1 MLDTSSDNQE
11 MAVICGPVSNVV
23 YRELS
28 PNTIGSVIETG
39 TKRSTDLLKLQ
50 WHIPFCTYSIEE
62 LSKAH
67 HLQAH
72 RGGGGGG
79 GGGAGDISPGPPNLF
94 EKRGSMRLLNYLLF
108 LSFWAAPSHCFI
120 FFQFPLHCL
129 DSMSECL
136 GRIIGNAFS
145 KGWLV

>member
-1 MLDTSSDNQE
+1 MSPDPLLARWGLGTRL
-11 MAVICGPVSNVV
+11 VICGPVSNLM

-39 TKRSTDLLKLQ
+39 TKRSTDVLNLQ

-72 RGGGGGG
+72 RVGGGGGG
-79 GGGAGDISPGPPNLF
+79 GEEQGILPRGPQTCSRKGAP
-94 EKRGSMRLLNYLLF
+94 
-108 LSFWAAPSHCFI
+108 
-120 FFQFPLHCL
+120 
-129 DSMSECL
+129 
-136 GRIIGNAFS
+136 
-145 KGWLV
+145 